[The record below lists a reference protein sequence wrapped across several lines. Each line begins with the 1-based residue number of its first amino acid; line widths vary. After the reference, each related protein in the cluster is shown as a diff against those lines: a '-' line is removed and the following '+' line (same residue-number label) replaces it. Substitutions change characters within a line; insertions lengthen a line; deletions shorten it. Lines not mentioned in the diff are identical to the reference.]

1 LKNNLFRIH
10 MDFFISTFIKMFFIM
25 TPFFVLS
32 VFLTI
37 TNEATLHDKR
47 KLAIK
52 VTFSVMVIAL
62 VLLFFGQHIFKIFGI
77 TLDAFKIGAGAL
89 LFLTAVGLIYGNKD
103 GQKPTDTNLSD
114 LAVVPLA
121 LPITIGPGSIGVLL
135 VMGAEF
141 NSFSKLLIGSLAILC
156 AIFLIGTMLYLS
168 SIIEKFI
175 GKNGLLIISKITGL
189 FLAALSAQ
197 IMFDGI
203 KGFLGL

>member
-1 LKNNLFRIH
+1 

-37 TNEATLHDKR
+37 TNEATLNEKR
-47 KLAIK
+47 KLAVK
-52 VTFSVMVIAL
+52 VTFSVIVISL

-103 GQKPTDTNLSD
+103 GQKLTDTNLSD

-121 LPITIGPGSIGVLL
+121 LPITIGPGTIGVLL

-141 NSFSKLLIGSLAILC
+141 SSFSKLVLGSLALLC
-156 AIFLIGTMLYLS
+156 AIILIGTMLYLS
-168 SIIEKFI
+168 SLIEKFI
-175 GKNGLLIISKITGL
+175 GKNVLLIISKITGL
-189 FLAALSAQ
+189 F
-197 IMFDGI
+197 
-203 KGFLGL
+203 

>member
-1 LKNNLFRIH
+1 
-10 MDFFISTFIKMFFIM
+10 MDFFIPTLLKMFFIM

-37 TNEATLHDKR
+37 TNDATPSEKR
-47 KLAIK
+47 KLAVK
-52 VTFSVMVIAL
+52 VTFSVIVISL
-62 VLLFFGQHIFKIFGI
+62 VLLFFGQHIFKVFGI

-103 GQKPTDTNLSD
+103 GQKPTDKNLSD

-121 LPITIGPGSIGVLL
+121 LPITIGPGTIGVLL
-135 VMGAEF
+135 VIGAEF
-141 NSFSKLLIGSLAILC
+141 HTISKLIIGSLALLC
-156 AIFLIGTMLYLS
+156 AILLIGMMLYLS

-175 GKNGLLIISKITGL
+175 GKDGLLIISKITGL

-203 KGFLGL
+203 KSFLGL

>member
-1 LKNNLFRIH
+1 
-10 MDFFISTFIKMFFIM
+10 MDFFIATFLKMFFIM

-37 TNEATLHDKR
+37 TSEATINEKR

-52 VTFSVMVIAL
+52 VTFSVVVIAL
-62 VLLFFGQHIFKIFGI
+62 ILLFFGQHIFKVFGI

-103 GQKPTDTNLSD
+103 GQKPTDKNLSD

-121 LPITIGPGSIGVLL
+121 LPIIIGPGSIGVLL

-141 NSFSKLLIGSLAILC
+141 DKFSKLLTGSLALLSAIL
-156 AIFLIGTMLYLS
+156 LIGSMLYLS
-168 SIIEKFI
+168 SLIEKFI
-175 GKNGLLIISKITGL
+175 GKDGLLIISKITGL

-197 IMFDGI
+197 LMFDGI
-203 KGFLGL
+203 KGSLGL